1 MKSLKKRGIV
11 VLLSLMVVILFTL
24 GACNGGSDTSG
35 GGAGSG
41 SGDAPATSG
50 GGAPKVVFQVFGT
63 GAPYGAA
70 MAEAL
75 TAIAAERG
83 WDFTLMDGKLDG
95 VENAK
100 CVEEAIAMKVDV
112 IVSMPI
118 DSAACSPAYRKA
130 FDEGIP
136 VLNETIKCLP
146 EDDEF
151 MVGYTGPNDLIHG
164 NQAAELV
171 YDNLPDGG
179 GIIMLTT
186 APGQDT
192 TVKRQQ
198 GFEDRIAELDTDGKF
213 EILQIINTDS
223 QKEKAISVMNDMI
236 TKYGDKIKAVYA
248 HEDYSA
254 VGASQA
260 LAESGFAADDV
271 YICGVGGS
279 RDGLQGVFDGA
290 IDATTLQSPTRSMV
304 QTADLVDKILA
315 QGIKPP
321 NQLDPFDNWLPIP
334 KVTIDNVEE
343 FMPGDW

>member
-1 MKSLKKRGIV
+1 MKKGKRIWLAAFIGMM
-11 VLLSLMVVILFTL
+11 MVIGFSF
-24 GACNGGSDTSG
+24 GACGGGDTPAAGGGGSG
-35 GGAGSG
+35 GG
-41 SGDAPATSG
+41 D
-50 GGAPKVVFQVFGT
+50 APKVVFQVFGT

-70 MAEAL
+70 MADAL
-75 TAIAAERG
+75 TEIGAERG

-118 DSAACSPAYRKA
+118 DSAACSPAYKKA
-130 FDEGIP
+130 YEAGIP

-146 EDDEF
+146 EDDDL

-171 YDNLPDGG
+171 VDNLPDGG

-198 GFEDRIAELDTDGKF
+198 GFEDRLAELNTDGKF

-236 TKYGDKIKAVYA
+236 TKFGEKIKAVYA

-254 VGASQA
+254 VGAAQA
-260 LAESGFAADDV
+260 LTESGFAPDDV

-279 RDGLQGVFDGA
+279 RDGLQ
-290 IDATTLQSPTRSMV
+290 
-304 QTADLVDKILA
+304 
-315 QGIKPP
+315 
-321 NQLDPFDNWLPIP
+321 
-334 KVTIDNVEE
+334 
-343 FMPGDW
+343 